1 MASLLICRLSGA
13 PISDPVVS
21 TITGDTY
28 ERSSIEKYIE
38 LNGTDP
44 ITGEAMDKANIV
56 SLKCNL
62 MGFSKPVQSTGV
74 PS

>member
-28 ERSSIEKYIE
+28 ERSSVEKYIE
-38 LNGTDP
+38 
-44 ITGEAMDKANIV
+44 
-56 SLKCNL
+56 
-62 MGFSKPVQSTGV
+62 
-74 PS
+74 